1 MKNTLI
7 AVFIATSVVL
17 GALCVVQWQKLDR
30 QKGQLVSLRGE
41 MDQKT
46 QEIADLQANQ
56 KLIAKQRHESLEQ
69 ASDLAAKLQAQRLA
83 NAKAAASASTNQA
96 AEDENKK
103 QSKGGFGDAIA
114 KMMKDPEMLKMIRD
128 QQRTMMDSLY
138 SPLVKKL
145 NLPPEEAAQFKDL
158 LADNMM
164 KGASKAT
171 SLFGGDS
178 STNRTELLNTLS
190 AEQKSFDLQVREFLG
205 ESRYAE
211 YKNYQQTVGERTQL
225 NQFRMQSAGGES
237 ALTDQQTEQLLGF
250 MKEEKQVVAAATGL
264 PMPGDNQ
271 DAATLQAMFSGE
283 GSEKVLQSQETVN
296 QQVYARAREILSA
309 EQLAAFGKFQTNQ
322 LQMMRM
328 GMNMARKFIAPENL
342 ASEAQ
347 PPNP

>member
-7 AVFIATSVVL
+7 TVFIATSVAL

-30 QKGQLVSLRGE
+30 QKGQMVSLRGE

-56 KLIAKQRHESLEQ
+56 KLIAKQQNKSLEL

-83 NAKAAASASTNQA
+83 NAKAAAQA
-96 AEDENKK
+96 AAASAGAEGQKPG
-103 QSKGGFGDAIA
+103 KGGFGDAFA
-114 KMMKDPEMLKMIRD
+114 KILKDPEMLKMIRD

-138 SPLVKKL
+138 SPLVKKM
-145 NLPPEEAAQFKDL
+145 NLTPEEAAQFKDL

-190 AEQKSFDLQVREFLG
+190 AEQKSFDQQVREFLG
-205 ESRYAE
+205 ESRYTE
-211 YKNYQQTVGERTQL
+211 YKDYQQTVGERTQL
-225 NQFRMQSAGGES
+225 NQFRMQTAGGEN

-250 MKEEKQVVAAATGL
+250 MKEEKRAVAAATGL
-264 PMPGDNQ
+264 PLPGDNQ
-271 DAATLQAMFSGE
+271 DAAGLQAMFSGE
-283 GSEKVLQSQETVN
+283 GTEKLLQSQETVN
-296 QQVYARAREILSA
+296 QQVYARARAVLSA
-309 EQLAAFGKFQTNQ
+309 EQLATFGKFQTNQ